1 MVYDLM
7 WPFSMR
13 LTKCGVVCGSQFS
26 MTAWRRCVA
35 QCERKGYE
43 GTKGE
48 REEATVCAR
57 DENRGAGFRAENEME
72 LNDS

>member
-1 MVYDLM
+1 MCGLVET
-7 WPFSMR
+7 FSMR

-26 MTAWRRCVA
+26 MTAWRRVVEKEGRIQGGGCM
-35 QCERKGYE
+35 KGGGSAE
-43 GTKGE
+43 
-48 REEATVCAR
+48 CAR

>member
-1 MVYDLM
+1 MCGSVET
-7 WPFSMR
+7 FSMR

-26 MTAWRRCVA
+26 MTAWRRVVG
-35 QCERKGYE
+35 RKGYR
-43 GTKGE
+43 GCRKGGGSAE
-48 REEATVCAR
+48 CAR